1 MMCPKCGRD
10 FPPPNTFCPT
20 DGASLVP
27 ASNAPGVP
35 YPAPAAIAMSAAAPK
50 RGKICPTCGDR
61 FDGQADYCG
70 KDGTQLV
77 LLN

>member
-1 MMCPKCGRD
+1 MQPAR
-10 FPPPNTFCPT
+10 NFCAKARPMT
-20 DGASLVP
+20 SQTQP
-27 ASNAPGVP
+27 
-35 YPAPAAIAMSAAAPK
+35 PK

-61 FDGQADYCG
+61 FDGVADFCG

>member
-1 MMCPKCGRD
+1 
-10 FPPPNTFCPT
+10 
-20 DGASLVP
+20 
-27 ASNAPGVP
+27 
-35 YPAPAAIAMSAAAPK
+35 MSAAAPK

-61 FDGQADYCG
+61 FDGQTDYCG